1 MARRYA
7 KLFTSIWDVTDDFR
21 TLSSDAQRLY
31 LALVSQPH
39 LTAAGVLPLQPR
51 KWATL
56 ASDTTP
62 RRIAKAIDELVATTK
77 ILVDEDTEE
86 AFIRAFIRRDEGTRT
101 PNVVTAIMRS
111 IATIE
116 SQRLREQAEEEL
128 AKALA
133 ERMREPP

>member
-7 KLFTSIWDVTDDFR
+7 KLYTSVWDPTDDFR
-21 TLSSDAQRLY
+21 TLTGDAQRLY
-31 LALVSQPH
+31 FALMSQPH
-39 LTAAGVLPLQPR
+39 LSPAGVLPLTPR

-56 ASDTTP
+56 AADATP
-62 RRIAKAIDELVATTK
+62 RQIAKALAELEAASKV
-77 ILVDEDTEE
+77 LVDRDTEE
-86 AFIRAFIRRDEGTRT
+86 AFVRAFIRRDEGTRT
-101 PNVVTAIMRS
+101 PNVVKAIMRS

-133 ERMREPP
+133 EGLRKES

>member
-7 KLFTSIWDVTDDFR
+7 KLYTSVWDVTDDFR
-21 TLSSDAQRLY
+21 TLSGDAQRLY
-31 LALVSQPH
+31 FALMSQPH
-39 LTAAGVLPLQPR
+39 LTPAGVLPLQPR

-56 ASDTTP
+56 AADTTP
-62 RRIAKAIDELVATTK
+62 RQIVKALDELVAASK
-77 ILVDEDTEE
+77 VIVDRDTEE
-86 AFIRAFIRRDEGTRT
+86 AFIRAFIRRDEGTRM
-101 PNVVTAIMRS
+101 PNAVKSIVRA

-133 ERMREPP
+133 EGMREP